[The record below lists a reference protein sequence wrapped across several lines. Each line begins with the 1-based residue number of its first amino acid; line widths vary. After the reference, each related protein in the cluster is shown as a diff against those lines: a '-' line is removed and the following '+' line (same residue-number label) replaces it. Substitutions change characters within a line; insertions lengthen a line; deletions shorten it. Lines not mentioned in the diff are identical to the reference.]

1 MAFKLK
7 KSADQLFHRIAESKH
22 NGGEAT
28 SQPMLNTGTPM
39 KPDGGPKMM
48 KAALEK
54 VGKQGAKAARK
65 MVRQEKQAGRKTKT
79 YADAAKE
86 SGMSKEEMNSKAKDY
101 MSKSGTPMK
110 PAKGPKMAPKSPN
123 KVLGIGGAYLA
134 GKLVK
139 KGAQVYADYAA
150 GKAARTGQGSKNTK
164 ATSKSSGS
172 GSYAKAAKK
181 DPNLASYIKQRKGL
195 DKSSDAYKKLQNKI
209 NAAYGVSKRY
219 KLSGDGG
226 SASNESKPKVSKV
239 QAAKINVKKVKV
251 DAKKSIGSARAN
263 KLNVKSEVAREA
275 GKTKKADRL
284 DRRAKR
290 TQGRADRGGSK
301 VGVAIKGIFRKK
313 QK

>member
-39 KPDGGPKMM
+39 KPDGGPKMKMEGGPKM
-48 KAALEK
+48 KMEGGPK
-54 VGKQGAKAARK
+54 MKMAKGPK
-65 MVRQEKQAGRKTKT
+65 MK
-79 YADAAKE
+79 
-86 SGMSKEEMNSKAKDY
+86 M
-101 MSKSGTPMK
+101 
-110 PAKGPKMAPKSPN
+110 AKGPKMAPDSVAKLGPLGAAYATYKMVKGGKKLVESGVN
-123 KVLGIGGAYLA
+123 KVKQTLS
-134 GKLVK
+134 
-139 KGAQVYADYAA
+139 DYNT
-150 GKAARTGQGSKNTK
+150 GKATRKKAEATK

-195 DKSSDAYKKLQNKI
+195 DKGSNEYKKLQNKI

-219 KLSGDGG
+219 DVSEGGSGDG
-226 SASNESKPKVSKV
+226 AAKPKVTKV
-239 QAAKINVKKVKV
+239 QAAKINVKKAKV
-251 DAKKSIGSARAN
+251 DAKKSVGSARAN

-275 GKTKKADRL
+275 GKTKKADRI
-284 DRRAKR
+284 AKR
-290 TQGRADRGGSK
+290 AERTQKRAERGGSK
-301 VGVAIKGIFRKK
+301 VGVAVKGIFRKK

>member
-28 SQPMLNTGTPM
+28 SQPTLNTGTPM

-48 KAALEK
+48 
-54 VGKQGAKAARK
+54 GKQAGKKAVPQGKR
-65 MVRQEKQAGRKTKT
+65 AGRKTKS

-86 SGMSKEEMNSKAKDY
+86 TGMSKEEMNSKAQEY
-101 MSKSGTPMK
+101 MSEGGPE
-110 PAKGPKMAPKSPN
+110 PAPDSVAKLGPIGAAYGLYKMATGGKKMVQKGVD
-123 KVLGIGGAYLA
+123 KVTQGLS
-134 GKLVK
+134 
-139 KGAQVYADYAA
+139 DYNT
-150 GKAARTGQGSKNTK
+150 GKATRKK
-164 ATSKSSGS
+164 AEASKSSGS
-172 GSYAKAAKK
+172 GSYSKAAKK

-195 DKSSDAYKKLQNKI
+195 DKSSNEYKKLQNKI

-219 KLSGDGG
+219 KVSEDGGSG
-226 SASNESKPKVSKV
+226 SASNESKPKVTKV